1 VADVLSYM
9 RSRVRRRFDL
19 FSAGERAFNRS
30 RNVIQP
36 ANTRRH
42 ICPICNVAYQSATEL
57 QMHYNGHREDLRRPP
72 IVLPPPPIRASR
84 FDTLINETFVA
95 TPTSINLLN
104 TLLGVMAQPAPM
116 EPVIVRPTTE
126 QINAGTVIEVVD
138 AEDDVCAIC
147 QDLMEP
153 GSEALSFRVCDHR
166 FHTGCIDTWF
176 LRSVQ
181 CPTCRHDV
189 RDLPVPPVPTSQ

>member
-1 VADVLSYM
+1 
-9 RSRVRRRFDL
+9 
-19 FSAGERAFNRS
+19 
-30 RNVIQP
+30 
-36 ANTRRH
+36 
-42 ICPICNVAYQSATEL
+42 
-57 QMHYNGHREDLRRPP
+57 MHFNGHRDDLRRTP
-72 IVLPPPPIRASR
+72 IVLPPPPIRTSR
-84 FDTLINETFVA
+84 FDTLVNETFVA

-104 TLLGVMAQPAPM
+104 TLLGVMAQPAAM

-153 GSEALSFRVCDHR
+153 GSEARSFRVCDHR

-189 RDLPVPPVPTSQ
+189 RDLSGATVPTPQ